1 MNPKLSDSKGCG
13 HNSYISLEGGPK
25 KYYIKTFKDVL
36 NFLPFPYSRVSRMQ
50 LYYGPVLRFS

>member
-36 NFLPFPYSRVSRMQ
+36 DFLPFPYSRVSRMQ
-50 LYYGPVLRFS
+50 LY